1 MKLFKEVICKECDM
15 EYKIIWD
22 DDKFGEPCK
31 CAYCG
36 SDDIEI
42 NSSGFM
48 A

>member
-1 MKLFKEVICKECDM
+1 MNLFKEVLCHDCSM

-22 DDKFGEPCK
+22 DDNFEEPCR
-31 CAYCG
+31 CASCG
-36 SDDIEI
+36 SDAIEI